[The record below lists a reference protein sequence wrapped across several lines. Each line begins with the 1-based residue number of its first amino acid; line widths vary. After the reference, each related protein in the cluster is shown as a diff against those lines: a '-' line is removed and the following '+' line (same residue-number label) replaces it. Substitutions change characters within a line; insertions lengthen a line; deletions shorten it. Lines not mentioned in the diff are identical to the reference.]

1 MKLFTKAQKDKLVS
15 NFNYNK
21 EHAGTEKEKS
31 FSAVVKLFNSVG
43 VGTWWISELDP
54 NTNVAFGYANLNDP
68 MNAELGYVDIAEL
81 ERIKGWGGLGVER
94 DKFFS
99 PVPMQKV
106 IDQVKS
112 SLQKELKERI

>member
-1 MKLFTKAQKDKLVS
+1 MKLFTKAQKDKLIS
-15 NFNYNK
+15 NFNHNK

-31 FSAVVKLFNSVG
+31 FPAIVKLFNPVG

-54 NTNVAFGYANLNDP
+54 NTNIAFGYANLNDP

-81 ERIKGWGGLGVER
+81 ERIEGWGGLGVER

-99 PVPMQKV
+99 PVPMKTV

-112 SLQKELKERI
+112 SL